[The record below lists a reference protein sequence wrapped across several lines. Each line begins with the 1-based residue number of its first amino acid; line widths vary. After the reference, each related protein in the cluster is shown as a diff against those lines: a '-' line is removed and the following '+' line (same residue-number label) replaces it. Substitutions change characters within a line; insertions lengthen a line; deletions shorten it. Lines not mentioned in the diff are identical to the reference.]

1 VNLSK
6 NTSMALVIAGV
17 VLVVIALL
25 EHFLVHTE
33 ILPHLAIFLIVL
45 GVIVGGL
52 GAYGMMG
59 NRAS

>member
-1 VNLSK
+1 MNLSK
-6 NTSMALVIAGV
+6 NTSMTLVIVGV

-33 ILPHLAIFLIVL
+33 ILPHLAVYLVIL

-52 GAYGMMG
+52 GAWGMMG
-59 NRAS
+59 SRAG